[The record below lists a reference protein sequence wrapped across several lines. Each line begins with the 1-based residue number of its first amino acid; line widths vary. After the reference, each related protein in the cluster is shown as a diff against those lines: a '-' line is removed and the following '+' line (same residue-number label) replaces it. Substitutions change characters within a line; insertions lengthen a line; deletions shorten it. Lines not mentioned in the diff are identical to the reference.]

1 MKCVV
6 CKEGDPKLGV
16 ATITLTRGGTT
27 LIANHVPAQICPDC
41 GEEYLD
47 SEVTANL
54 LRSAERLARSGG
66 QRDVQFRYEPSRS

>member
-6 CKEGDPKLGV
+6 CRQGDPKLGL
-16 ATITLTRGGTT
+16 ATITLKRGGSTVV
-27 LIANHVPAQICPDC
+27 ANDVPAQICPDC

-47 SEVTANL
+47 AKVTVNL

-66 QRDVQFRYEPSRS
+66 QRDVQFNYEAS

>member
-6 CKEGDPKLGV
+6 CKQGDPKPGV
-16 ATITLTRGGTT
+16 ATITLKRVGAT
-27 LIANHVPAQICPDC
+27 LIADDVPAQICPDC

-47 SEVTANL
+47 SKVTADL

-66 QRDVQFRYEPSRS
+66 QRDVQFKYEPFKS